1 MTAGEAIERADSV
14 KPNAFTQEE
23 KFNWLVAL
31 DSKIAM
37 ELMLM
42 SPQDME
48 QIRLHYPGDLES
60 QLLVDFPHDE
70 IYPLYLMARI
80 DEMNGEY
87 NKYANSSAIYNQY
100 FNEFAGWFLQA
111 YDPIQGYMNREEAKG
126 RGII

>member
-1 MTAGEAIERADSV
+1 M

-23 KFNWLVAL
+23 KFNWLAAL
-31 DSKIAM
+31 DSKIAL

-48 QIRLHYPGDLES
+48 QIRLRYPEDLGRE
-60 QLLVDFPHDE
+60 LLVGFPHDE
-70 IYPLYLMARI
+70 VYPLYLMARI

-100 FNEFAGWFLQA
+100 YSDFACWFLQTW
-111 YDPIQGYMNREEAKG
+111 DPAQSYFDREEAKG
-126 RGII
+126 HGII